1 MYERKTY
8 DEWQV
13 QGFYGGVW
21 ELLTCES
28 TRQEARE
35 QLKCYNENELGIP
48 HRVVKKRIPK
58 KGVSVNA

>member
-13 QGFYGGVW
+13 QGFYDGAW
-21 ELLTCES
+21 EILTYEN

-35 QLKCYNENELGIP
+35 QLKCYNIP

-58 KGVSVNA
+58 KEAVIHA

>member
-13 QGFYGGVW
+13 QAFYDGAW
-21 ELLTCES
+21 EIVTYAS

-35 QLKCYNENELGIP
+35 QLNEPQSIE
-48 HRVVKKRIPK
+48 
-58 KGVSVNA
+58 

>member
-13 QGFYGGVW
+13 QAFYDGAW
-21 ELLTCES
+21 EIVTYAS

-35 QLKCYNENELGIP
+35 QLKCYDENERSIP
-48 HRVVKKRIPK
+48 HRIIKVRIPK
-58 KGVSVNA
+58 KEVKDHA